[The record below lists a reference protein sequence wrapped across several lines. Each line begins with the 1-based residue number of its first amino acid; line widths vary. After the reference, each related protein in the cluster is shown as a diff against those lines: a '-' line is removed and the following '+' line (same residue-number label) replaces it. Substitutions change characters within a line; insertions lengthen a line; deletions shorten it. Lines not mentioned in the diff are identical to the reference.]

1 MSADAQTRAFLE
13 RVGRAPSPRTVPIE
27 DLRAATE
34 DVARRF
40 GLPPEPVAS
49 VREVE
54 HGRLYEPENAR
65 GIVVY
70 AHGGAFVRGS
80 VDSHDGL
87 TRALANGSGCAV
99 LSVDYRL
106 APEHPFPAAF
116 HDFGRALNW
125 AVRQHAHV
133 VIAGDS
139 AGGNLAAAWA
149 RAASFQALI
158 QPVLDL
164 HATSPSIDL
173 LGDEYGLPRDYI
185 EWSNEL
191 YGADPDD
198 PRASPLLR
206 PARTPGFVVTGEY
219 DPFRDEGQAYAAAA
233 GVEHVRYAGLIHHAV
248 LVPRAIARGEQVI
261 RDAARRIGE
270 SA

>member
-1 MSADAQTRAFLE
+1 
-13 RVGRAPSPRTVPIE
+13 VPIE

-34 DVARRF
+34 DVARRL

-49 VREVE
+49 VREIE
-54 HGRLYEPENAR
+54 HGRLYAPENPR
-65 GIVVY
+65 GIIVY

-106 APEHPFPAAF
+106 APEHPFPAAYD
-116 HDFGRALNW
+116 DFGRALDW
-125 AVRQHAHV
+125 AVQQHARV
-133 VIAGDS
+133 VVAGDS

-149 RAASFQALI
+149 QAAAFQALI

-164 HATSPSIDL
+164 HATSPSIDQ
-173 LGDEYGLPRDYI
+173 LGDDYGLPRDYI
-185 EWSNEL
+185 QWSNEL
-191 YGADPDD
+191 YGADADD
-198 PRASPLLR
+198 PRASPLLE
-206 PARTPGFVVTGEY
+206 PSTTPGFVVTGEH
-219 DPFRDEGQAYAAAA
+219 DPFRDEGEAYAAAA
-233 GVEHVRYAGLIHHAV
+233 GIEHVRYAGLIHHAV
-248 LVPRAIARGEQVI
+248 LVPRAIALGERVI
-261 RDAARRIGE
+261 RDCARRIGE